1 MTHLGTIFDSEI
13 SLLKGCFVLFRPLA
27 CWKIAYGMRKK
38 PVINLWA
45 LLSHFANWIHGCSLF
60 SMWIYRWWLP
70 WAHECSEQDL
80 LCLWCFFHSQYGKTG
95 LAFQQKLLCLIKGI
109 FLTKQRLS
117 NPKLFLYMWNEF
129 PFHAASVHG
138 LGPLALESSSIVK
151 SAVYTLY
158 MVLFRLLSSL
168 GWGSLWLGVCAASS
182 TMGLIRD
189 LLCSILM
196 KANGLMKLRGQLK
209 PSLYH
214 TLVGSLSSREIF
226 AFQ

>member
-1 MTHLGTIFDSEI
+1 MEWGRSLSSIFGLSCLILPTGFMDVPYSPCGYTGGGFPGPMNAVSKICCAFGAFFIASME
-13 SLLKGCFVLFRPLA
+13 RLA
-27 CWKIAYGMRKK
+27 W
-38 PVINLWA
+38 
-45 LLSHFANWIHGCSLF
+45 HFSRSW
-60 SMWIYRWWLP
+60 
-70 WAHECSEQDL
+70 
-80 LCLWCFFHSQYGKTG
+80 
-95 LAFQQKLLCLIKGI
+95 LCLIKGI

-214 TLVGSLSSREIF
+214 TLVGSLSSREIC